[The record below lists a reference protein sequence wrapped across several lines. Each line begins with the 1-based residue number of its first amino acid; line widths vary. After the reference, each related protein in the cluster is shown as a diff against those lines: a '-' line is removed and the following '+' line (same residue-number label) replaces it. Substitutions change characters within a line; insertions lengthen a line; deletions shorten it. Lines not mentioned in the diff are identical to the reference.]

1 MKAYTTIR
9 QFQDRLSHIR
19 EDYHER
25 FRFVDPQPKDI
36 LLFMKRVKI
45 CERNLRSLYRL
56 IAGRRFEDGSIQ
68 QLQNLHGMLVGE
80 IMQMDMASGSWQFRV
95 MLKQLDS
102 VTGMIQA
109 MQKHGM
115 KLTFMM
121 KVKVFL
127 NRLIR
132 GQIFTLFTKY

>member
-45 CERNLRSLYRL
+45 CERNLRSLYKL
-56 IAGRRFEDGSIQ
+56 IAGRRFEEGSIQ
-68 QLQNLHGMLVGE
+68 QLQNLHGMLVSE